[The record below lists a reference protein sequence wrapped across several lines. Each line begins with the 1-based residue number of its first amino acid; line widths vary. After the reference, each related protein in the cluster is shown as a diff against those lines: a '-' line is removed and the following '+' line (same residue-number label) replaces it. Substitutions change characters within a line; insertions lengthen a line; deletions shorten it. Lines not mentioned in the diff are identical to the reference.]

1 MAEIVV
7 NPLPS
12 RIFEPVVNLRR
23 RNGLGE
29 MINTGGRSANRVNP
43 PTYPG
48 VQIDEGMRNSGFR
61 LESGQH
67 PLAELSRLIPEHHV
81 PRESVTGQQAPHET
95 NVRLEEGYLRVL
107 EQKKEK
113 RISSKR
119 KIIISKIFVKR
130 VSRIVEDSSTDFF
143 CSLISFVSMSRRIS
157 KVFLFIENNFDSKY

>member
-1 MAEIVV
+1 
-7 NPLPS
+7 
-12 RIFEPVVNLRR
+12 
-23 RNGLGE
+23 

-157 KVFLFIENNFDSKY
+157 KVFLFMENNFDSKY

>member
-1 MAEIVV
+1 
-7 NPLPS
+7 
-12 RIFEPVVNLRR
+12 
-23 RNGLGE
+23 

-157 KVFLFIENNFDSKY
+157 KVFLFIENNFDSKYKILVILIMEILFRLKTEKM

>member
-130 VSRIVEDSSTDFF
+130 FF
-143 CSLISFVSMSRRIS
+143 NR
-157 KVFLFIENNFDSKY
+157 FLFLVDFVCFNES

>member
-1 MAEIVV
+1 
-7 NPLPS
+7 
-12 RIFEPVVNLRR
+12 
-23 RNGLGE
+23 

-113 RISSKR
+113 RISAVKKGDYNIEDFCQ
-119 KIIISKIFVKR
+119 KILQQ
-130 VSRIVEDSSTDFF
+130 VSFPR
-143 CSLISFVSMSRRIS
+143 
-157 KVFLFIENNFDSKY
+157 

>member
-7 NPLPS
+7 NSLPS

-113 RISSKR
+113 RISAVKKGDYNIEDFCQ
-119 KIIISKIFVKR
+119 KILQQ
-130 VSRIVEDSSTDFF
+130 VSFPR
-143 CSLISFVSMSRRIS
+143 
-157 KVFLFIENNFDSKY
+157 

>member
-1 MAEIVV
+1 
-7 NPLPS
+7 
-12 RIFEPVVNLRR
+12 
-23 RNGLGE
+23 

>member
-1 MAEIVV
+1 
-7 NPLPS
+7 
-12 RIFEPVVNLRR
+12 
-23 RNGLGE
+23 

-157 KVFLFIENNFDSKY
+157 KVFLFIENNFDSKYKILVILIMEILF

>member
-157 KVFLFIENNFDSKY
+157 KVFLFMENNFDSKY